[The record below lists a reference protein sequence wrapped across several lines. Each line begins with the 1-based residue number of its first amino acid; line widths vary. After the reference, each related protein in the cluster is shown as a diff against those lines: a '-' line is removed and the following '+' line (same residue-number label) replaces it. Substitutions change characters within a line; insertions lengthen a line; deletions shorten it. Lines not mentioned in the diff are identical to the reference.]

1 MGTPHSN
8 KTDSHKSG
16 QCAIHMHTPH
26 NDSNNKQL
34 TRVLQKIH
42 IIYKIH
48 DIESERRNVHKERS
62 KVGFLTNHLCNLNC

>member
-34 TRVLQKIH
+34 TRVLH
-42 IIYKIH
+42 NKIH
-48 DIESERRNVHKERS
+48 DIESERRNVTKERS
-62 KVGFLTNHLCNLNC
+62 KVSFLTNHLCNLN

>member
-1 MGTPHSN
+1 
-8 KTDSHKSG
+8 
-16 QCAIHMHTPH
+16 MHTPH

-48 DIESERRNVHKERS
+48 DIESERRNVPKERS
-62 KVGFLTNHLCNLNC
+62 KVSFLTKHLCNLN

>member
-1 MGTPHSN
+1 
-8 KTDSHKSG
+8 
-16 QCAIHMHTPH
+16 MHTPH

-48 DIESERRNVHKERS
+48 DIESERRNVPKERS
-62 KVGFLTNHLCNLNC
+62 KVGFLTNHLCNLNCLEKSISVFSLLKFNN